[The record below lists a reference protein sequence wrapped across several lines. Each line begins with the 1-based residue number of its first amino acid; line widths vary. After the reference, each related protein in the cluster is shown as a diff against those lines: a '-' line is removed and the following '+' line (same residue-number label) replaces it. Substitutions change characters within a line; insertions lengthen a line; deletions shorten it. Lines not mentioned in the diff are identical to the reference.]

1 MKDAGPMQD
10 GGSQRGTYPLDEGR
24 RRRGFHEADVT
35 IDSPE
40 DHPLSA
46 GGAEGAERRRAVG
59 LVSDEHDGGQ
69 GRGNRSIEGEQ
80 GEGEEASDHEI
91 DSPTRDRPD
100 R

>member
-10 GGSQRGTYPLDEGR
+10 GGSQRGTHPLDEGR

-69 GRGNRSIEGEQ
+69 GRGNRSIEGE
-80 GEGEEASDHEI
+80 EASDDAV